1 MIKSPKMFEF
11 KNVVVEK
18 KEKKIIENANF
29 KTNQIGLVWLKGV
42 SGSGKSTI
50 LRMMCALES
59 PQFGEIFYKGN
70 LINTLD
76 IVTFRANCIYVP
88 QMPYLGQMSVIEC
101 IKLPFSFR
109 ANSKKIFDEKKL
121 YDLLEYFELKEVLL
135 KNIFQLSG
143 GEKLRI
149 ALIRAI
155 LLDPECLLL
164 DEPTSALDTKMEQKT
179 LKLLKELSKE
189 KLIIA
194 SFHTDSIR
202 QFCTQIILIEERY
215 ASAS

>member
-1 MIKSPKMFEF
+1 MFEF

-18 KEKKIIENANF
+18 KGEKIIENASF
-29 KTNQIGLVWLKGV
+29 KLNQIGLVWLKGA

-50 LRMMCALES
+50 LRLMCALEW
-59 PQFGEIFYKGN
+59 PRFGEIFYKGI
-70 LINTLD
+70 LIDALD
-76 IVTFRANCIYVP
+76 IPTFRANCIYVP
-88 QMPYLGQMSVIEC
+88 QMPNLGQMSVIEC
-101 IKLPFSFR
+101 IRMPFNFKS
-109 ANSKKIFDEKKL
+109 NSTKIFDEKKL
-121 YDLLEYFELKEVLL
+121 HDLLEYFELKEVLL

-164 DEPTSALDTKMEQKT
+164 DEPTSALDAKMEQKT
-179 LKLLKELSKE
+179 LKLLKELSEK

-202 QFCTQIILIEERY
+202 QYCTQIISIEDRY

>member
-1 MIKSPKMFEF
+1 MFEF

-18 KEKKIIENANF
+18 KGKKIIENASF
-29 KTNQIGLVWLKGV
+29 KLNQVGLVWLRGA

-50 LRMMCALES
+50 LRIMCALES
-59 PQFGEIFYKGN
+59 PQFGEIFYKGV
-70 LINTLD
+70 LVDTLD
-76 IVTFRANCIYVP
+76 MPTFRSHCIYVP
-88 QMPYLGQMSVIEC
+88 QMPILGQMSVVEC
-101 IKLPFSFR
+101 IRLPFSFR
-109 ANSKKIFDEKKL
+109 VNSEKIFDEKKL
-121 YDLLEYFELKEVLL
+121 YDLLEYFELKEALL
-135 KNIFQLSG
+135 KNIIQLSG

-164 DEPTSALDTKMEQKT
+164 DEPTSALDAKMEQKT
-179 LKLLKELSKE
+179 LKLLKELSEK

-194 SFHTDSIR
+194 SFHADSVR
-202 QFCTQIILIEERY
+202 QFCTQIISIEDSY

>member
-1 MIKSPKMFEF
+1 MFEF

-18 KEKKIIENANF
+18 KGQKIIEHASF
-29 KTNQIGLVWLKGV
+29 KLNDTGIVWLKGP
-42 SGSGKSTI
+42 SGSGKSTL
-50 LRMMCALES
+50 LRLMCALES
-59 PQFGEIFYKGN
+59 PKLGEIYYKGKS
-70 LINTLD
+70 INTLD
-76 IVTFRANCIYVP
+76 MPTFRANCIYVP
-88 QMPYLGQMSVIEC
+88 QMPILGQMSVIES
-101 IKLPFSFR
+101 IRIPFNFK
-109 ANSKKIFDEKKL
+109 ANSTKNFDEKRL
-121 YDLLEYFELKEVLL
+121 YDLLEYFELKEILL

-155 LLDPECLLL
+155 LLDPECFLL

-179 LKLLKELSKE
+179 LALLKKLSEK

-194 SFHTDSIR
+194 SFHTDNVAK
-202 QFCTQIILIEERY
+202 FCTQIISIENNY